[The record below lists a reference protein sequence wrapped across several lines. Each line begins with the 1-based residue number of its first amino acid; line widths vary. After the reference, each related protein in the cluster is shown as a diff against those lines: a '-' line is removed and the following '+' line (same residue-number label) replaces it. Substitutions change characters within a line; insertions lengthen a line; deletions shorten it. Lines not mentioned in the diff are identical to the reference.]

1 MICKLMNFMAALE
14 YLEFIFLNS
23 EVSKNRHHWNE
34 FKQTA
39 YNGLKQLGFT
49 AEEITEW
56 ENNSRLY
63 RTGEKE
69 IPEKVK
75 KVINREFDYKF
86 C

>member
-1 MICKLMNFMAALE
+1 MKVCELISALE
-14 YLEFIFLNS
+14 YLEFIFKNN
-23 EVSKNRHHWNE
+23 EVAKNRHNWNE

-56 ENNSRLY
+56 ENSSRLY

-75 KVINREFDYKF
+75 KLINREFDFKF